1 MHADATSQLG
11 TNIRAL
17 RRAAGMTQQEL
28 AVRLQITSPAVS
40 MMETGRTQPTVQML
54 SRIMDIFRV
63 TPNELFRADKVFVPH
78 SEPALLQR
86 VDEDAD
92 RITPS
97 VAVIINRLIECVLGL
112 EDLAGVP
119 KHATTSLHEPIELSD
134 SGLETLAERVRQQ
147 MRIYDGVVFD
157 YFELFESFGLR
168 VLALPLR
175 ISFTGACFFDAKNDN
190 AFFIINNRHTAE
202 RQLYTLATQL
212 GRLHL
217 HTWATRRG
225 RYPATP
231 KAARLD
237 PAHAAAKF
245 AAHFLMP
252 ARAVHAT
259 IAQLGVRPDE
269 WTYELLLR
277 IKHRYGVSAEAFL
290 YRLDDLKLIPAS
302 VKSALRKQIKAH
314 YAATNHREPDD
325 SRRILT
331 PNGRLWDLA
340 LTATLHLGRNHPELN
355 EIIRDLGRMRVEK
368 V

>member
-1 MHADATSQLG
+1 MNNEVDTNVAA
-11 TNIRAL
+11 NIRAL
-17 RRAAGMTQQEL
+17 RRAAGMTQQDL
-28 AVRLQITSPAVS
+28 AVRLRVTAPLVS
-40 MMETGRTQPTVQML
+40 MVETGRTQPTLPML
-54 SRIMDIFRV
+54 GRIMEIFQV
-63 TPNELFRADKVFVPH
+63 SPNELFRSGKVFSPV
-78 SEPALLQR
+78 SDDSLIQR
-86 VDEDAD
+86 VDDDAC
-92 RITPS
+92 RVTPS
-97 VAVIINRLIECVLGL
+97 VALIINRLIECVLGV

-119 KHATTSLHEPIELSD
+119 KHATTPLYLPIELSD
-134 SGLETLAERVRQQ
+134 PGVESLAERVRQQ

-175 ISFTGACFFDAKNDN
+175 ISFGGACYYDAKNDN
-190 AFFIINNRHTAE
+190 AFFIINNRNTAE

-217 HTWATRRG
+217 HTWAARRG

-259 IAQLGVRPDE
+259 ITQLGVQPDE

-277 IKHRYGVSAEAFL
+277 IKHRFGVSAEAFL
-290 YRLDDLKLIPAS
+290 YRLDDLKLIPGS
-302 VKSALRKQIKAH
+302 VKTALRKQIKAH
-314 YAATNHREPDD
+314 YAATHHKEPDD

-331 PNGRLWDLA
+331 PNGRLWDLV
-340 LTATLHLGRNHPELN
+340 LTATLHLGDEHQELK
-355 EIIRDLGRMRVEK
+355 EIMRDLKRMRVIK

>member
-1 MHADATSQLG
+1 MAKTDHLAG
-11 TNIRAL
+11 NIRAL

-28 AVRLQITSPAVS
+28 AVRLGVTSAAVS
-40 MMETGRTQPTVQML
+40 MLETGRIQPTVQIL
-54 SRIMDIFRV
+54 SRVMQHFNV
-63 TPNELFRADKVFVPH
+63 TPNELFREGQGSVVQG
-78 SEPALLQR
+78 EPSALQR
-86 VDEDAD
+86 VDEDAA
-92 RITPS
+92 RMTPS
-97 VAVIINRLIECVLGL
+97 VAVIVDRLLACVLGV

-119 KHATTSLHEPIELSD
+119 KHALTPLRVPLECSD
-134 SGLETLAERVRQQ
+134 AGLEALAERVRQH

-175 ISFTGACFFDAKNDN
+175 ISFMGACFYDARNDN
-190 AFFIINNRHTAE
+190 AFFILNNRHTAE

-217 HTWATRRG
+217 HTWALHRG
-225 RYPATP
+225 GYPATP

-252 ARAVHAT
+252 ARAVRST
-259 IAQLGVRPDE
+259 IAQLGVAPHE

-290 YRLDDLKLIPAS
+290 YRLDDLDLIPRE
-302 VKSALRKQIKAH
+302 VKTRLKARIKTH
-314 YAATNHREPDD
+314 YQTTGNREPDD
-325 SRRILT
+325 SRRLLT
-331 PNGRLWDLA
+331 PNGRLWDLV
-340 LTATLHLGRNHPELN
+340 LTATLHLGTEHAELK
-355 EIIRDLGRMRVEK
+355 EIMRDLKRMRVTRL
-368 V
+368 